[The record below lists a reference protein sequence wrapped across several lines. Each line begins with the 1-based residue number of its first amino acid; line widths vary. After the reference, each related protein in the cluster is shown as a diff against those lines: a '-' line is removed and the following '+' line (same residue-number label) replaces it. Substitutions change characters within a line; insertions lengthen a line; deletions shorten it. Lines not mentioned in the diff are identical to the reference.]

1 MMPMWLTLWLGTKDP
16 LCLGCKQQLTLF
28 IQLLTFSASSG
39 AREQVPVPRESLPER
54 RELSQHS
61 LSNSQGLRPPLS
73 PTGKCPSG
81 EKSHTFHTPTK
92 SPHSSSISSLANK
105 AAKSGGRLV
114 FTTPYQRCDARLS
127 EPFLRSD
134 VLCLPTEDYET
145 TFNPRASSL
154 TWPSRPSEGRAEP
167 CLEHSLIASAEAE
180 RRQQQDFLLLIP

>member
-1 MMPMWLTLWLGTKDP
+1 MPGNRYQ
-16 LCLGCKQQLTLF
+16 C
-28 IQLLTFSASSG
+28 
-39 AREQVPVPRESLPER
+39 PER
-54 RELSQHS
+54 ASWRGESCHS
-61 LSNSQGLRPPLS
+61 TASATARDSSHRSS
-73 PTGKCPSG
+73 PTGQASSG

-92 SPHSSSISSLANK
+92 SPHSISISSLANK

-114 FTTPYQRCDARLS
+114 FTTPYQRRDARLS

-145 TFNPRASSL
+145 TFNPGASSL
-154 TWPSRPSEGRAEP
+154 TRPSRPSKGRAEP